1 MPIKVHVKGKRRAP
15 LPPIK
20 AAEPIE
26 TAPAIA
32 ATAAIAAT
40 TGFAA
45 ATGIAAA
52 TATATA
58 TVTTISQTNFNIF
71 PIPNLYLLGDSKA
84 KKKVA
89 PTPPNATNDD
99 QCSHTYLPLPEDVAI
114 EQTISNLNTTTN
126 NLSGCNSPGKLSRKK
141 YDNNIFFNI
150 IGASKS
156 SSDKYNGRELV
167 EANRTDK
174 SEPILK
180 NFRSH
185 MDLVENGVCNGN
197 SDGSDDNA
205 TTIENNDLDRLRTPM
220 ADDTNTLQNRNL
232 LVWNCQYCTFENPFW
247 KIVCSV
253 CDNMKPYDLPSTTTT
268 TTTSTAT
275 MATTATMAPATT
287 QTTDALN
294 LETKQTFGD
303 QMYIDKD
310 NNKNQQRTNDMK
322 IDNLAIERDGSFDSS
337 TYDEIYST
345 GENENATSNISP
357 YAVEVVYRKKINNK
371 DADNAIKRNSEII
384 IKDYPTNT
392 LEMEKQRLRAVI
404 RNMNNRALAEK
415 YPVPVR
421 NAISLNN
428 AIPIASIN
436 RADTNGRKTPDYA
449 VIDEVLTD
457 VTKSGA
463 IRKTELKNSNN
474 APNSQNR
481 NRLPHK
487 NDDAALANSNY
498 TLATDPIDSK
508 EKITKVSTS
517 VQTDT
522 FIKTI
527 PVTYA
532 VLQDVNANARPMGPH
547 EYYQGNAIAT
557 ANPAQSSSASAAVT
571 SRTAVETSTLNL
583 KDLPDACYEYIGNL
597 SMYGDQ
603 DVFTNTLKKLENAFS
618 DNKTGEGGQGGDGDG
633 HNSTFVK
640 MNVSNL
646 KLSMNIPKPAI
657 PHEKSI
663 L

>member
-20 AAEPIE
+20 ATDPIE
-26 TAPAIA
+26 TAA
-32 ATAAIAAT
+32 AAPT
-40 TGFAA
+40 AA
-45 ATGIAAA
+45 AT

-71 PIPNLYLLGDSKA
+71 PIPNLYLLGDAKA

-156 SSDKYNGRELV
+156 SSDKYNGKELV
-167 EANRTDK
+167 ETNKTDK

-185 MDLVENGVCNGN
+185 MELVENGVCNG
-197 SDGSDDNA
+197 SDGNV
-205 TTIENNDLDRLRTPM
+205 TTKENNDLDRLRAPM

-268 TTTSTAT
+268 TSTAT
-275 MATTATMAPATT
+275 MATTATMAPTTT

-294 LETKQTFGD
+294 LETKQNFGD

-345 GENENATSNISP
+345 CENENATSNISP

-415 YPVPVR
+415 YPVPAR
-421 NAISLNN
+421 NAISMNN
-428 AIPIASIN
+428 AIPTVSTN
-436 RADTNGRKTPDYA
+436 RIDTNGRKTPDYA

-474 APNSQNR
+474 APNSPNR

-487 NDDAALANSNY
+487 YDAVLANSNY
-498 TLATDPIDSK
+498 SLASDPIESK

-532 VLQDVNANARPMGPH
+532 VLQDVNANARPLGPY
-547 EYYQGNAIAT
+547 EYRQGNAIAT
-557 ANPAQSSSASAAVT
+557 ANPATSSSASAAAVT
-571 SRTAVETSTLNL
+571 SQTAVETSTLNL

-618 DNKTGEGGQGGDGDG
+618 DNKTGEGGQGGDG

-646 KLSMNIPKPAI
+646 KLSMNIPKPAV